1 MISLGFI
8 DRKCVVSKHPD
19 WEKTMD
25 AAFFKTVGLAVLALL
40 FVIGAGYLLKEEFDL
55 RRKGGATVSQA
66 VIQAL
71 WVYAVRELLPNLLG
85 SLLALALI
93 LGIGVGF
100 VGLMIIGWRE
110 VIEIITNLENAK
122 P

>member
-1 MISLGFI
+1 
-8 DRKCVVSKHPD
+8 
-19 WEKTMD
+19 MD

-40 FVIGAGYLLKEEFDL
+40 FVIGAAHFLKEEFDL

-71 WVYAVRELLPNLLG
+71 WSYAVRELLPNLLG

-100 VGLMIIGWRE
+100 VGLMIMGWRE
-110 VIEIITNLENAK
+110 VIEIITSLDNAK

>member
-1 MISLGFI
+1 
-8 DRKCVVSKHPD
+8 
-19 WEKTMD
+19 MD

-40 FVIGAGYLLKEEFDL
+40 FVIGAGYFLKEEFDL

-71 WVYAVRELLPNLLG
+71 WSYAVRELLPNLLG

-100 VGLMIIGWRE
+100 VGLMIMGWRE
-110 VIEIITNLENAK
+110 VIEIITSLDNAK

>member
-1 MISLGFI
+1 
-8 DRKCVVSKHPD
+8 
-19 WEKTMD
+19 MD

-40 FVIGAGYLLKEEFDL
+40 FVIGAGYFFKEEFDL

-66 VIQAL
+66 VTQAL
-71 WVYAVRELLPNLLG
+71 WSYAVRELLPNLLG

-100 VGLMIIGWRE
+100 VGLMIMGWRE
-110 VIEIITNLENAK
+110 VIEIITSLDNAK

>member
-1 MISLGFI
+1 
-8 DRKCVVSKHPD
+8 
-19 WEKTMD
+19 MD

-40 FVIGAGYLLKEEFDL
+40 FVIGVGYFLKEEFDL

-71 WVYAVRELLPNLLG
+71 WSYAVRELLPNLLG

-100 VGLMIIGWRE
+100 VGLMIMGWRE

>member
-1 MISLGFI
+1 
-8 DRKCVVSKHPD
+8 
-19 WEKTMD
+19 MD
-25 AAFFKTVGLAVLALL
+25 AAFFKTVGLAVLAIL
-40 FVIGAGYLLKEEFDL
+40 FVIGAGYFLKEEFDL

-71 WVYAVRELLPNLLG
+71 WSYAVRELLPNLLG

-100 VGLMIIGWRE
+100 VGLMIMGWRE
-110 VIEIITNLENAK
+110 VIEIITSLDNAK

>member
-1 MISLGFI
+1 
-8 DRKCVVSKHPD
+8 
-19 WEKTMD
+19 MD

-40 FVIGAGYLLKEEFDL
+40 FVLGAVYFLKEEFDL

-71 WVYAVRELLPNLLG
+71 WSYAVRELLPNLLG

-100 VGLMIIGWRE
+100 VGLMIMGWRE
-110 VIEIITNLENAK
+110 VIEIITSLDNAK